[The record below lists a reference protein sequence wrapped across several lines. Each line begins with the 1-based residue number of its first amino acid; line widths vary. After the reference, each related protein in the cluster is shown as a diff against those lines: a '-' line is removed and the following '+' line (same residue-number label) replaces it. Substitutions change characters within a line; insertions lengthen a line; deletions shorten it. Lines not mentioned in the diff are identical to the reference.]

1 MSTAARLFSAFLL
14 VLCAAAGNLAFAE
27 PYPNK
32 AIRLLVPFP
41 PGEPADILARII
53 AQRMT
58 EGFGQQI
65 IVDNRPG
72 ANTIIAAEM
81 GAKAAP
87 DGYTLLMAIDSTL
100 SMNTAM
106 YTKLP

>member
-14 VLCAAAGNLAFAE
+14 VLCAAAGNLAFAQ

-32 AIRLLVPFP
+32 AIRLLVPCP
-41 PGEPADILARII
+41 PGGPADILARII

-72 ANTIIAAEM
+72 ANTIIAAEI
-81 GAKAAP
+81 
-87 DGYTLLMAIDSTL
+87 DAIL
-100 SMNTAM
+100 NTTPYIMQHSLARM
-106 YTKLP
+106 EGKSIRPQESC